1 MVAARAG
8 GAVRLAPAVGALV
21 AGRFRIDAFIGSG
34 GAGDVYRVVDESD
47 GAVRALKVLH
57 ADLIDA
63 QTAREFRIL
72 ARLRHPGCVR
82 VYDFGA
88 DPTYG
93 PYLLMDLVEGPQPG
107 EVVPGG
113 GGPEAILLAKKILET
128 LAHLHSHGVVHGD
141 LKPGN
146 VRCLASDP
154 GQPVLL
160 DFGLATAGVID
171 CGTWGGTLHYIA
183 PEVLRRQ
190 ARDARSDLYA
200 LGAML
205 YELITGQPP
214 FVGTTMTEVVRGHLS
229 GRVRQLDLVVPDVD
243 PSLARF
249 VQRLLRKAPGERPPS
264 AADALAELAE
274 LTGDDF
280 MAPSEPVRAELLV
293 GVPVLAG
300 RETVVG
306 AFDAHLDRAAK
317 REPGLLLIAG
327 PPGSGR
333 TRLLDEMAVRARL
346 ASAEVVRWDPAV
358 FRAGP
363 SAVASAMGAVAVG
376 HEAELASGDDA
387 APLALLRAASATT
400 PVVVLVDDVSASEPQ
415 LSSRVVETARGLGGV
430 GCLMVVALEATSDV
444 ELGED
449 LPIEVETLVL
459 PPLDRPALMRIVE
472 TSLGEVAE
480 SEALVSWL
488 ERQSAG
494 NAAVAV
500 ATIRWLVTSGHLAHR
515 RGHWYVTGDLD
526 ALGESTG
533 TLAER
538 LAARRLDALD
548 PTVREALR
556 VAATLGGAF
565 VAGAVA
571 AAVGRSVLDEDT
583 IQALVESH
591 VVRVQRGDRWP
602 LHFAQPAMVR
612 LLREELPADTR
623 REVHG
628 ALIGALI
635 DAAGGDDADS
645 LAEAGLLAV
654 MAHQRLG
661 SGEWAAGAKLA
672 LRFAATE
679 RAHVEFG
686 HTRELLRAALD
697 AANSSPRAD
706 ALRSRLLTSLGDLQ
720 RRAGYLEDA
729 LECYQRALD
738 AAGRR
743 SLAPIRLRLGA
754 TRIHAGDYEAGI
766 PLLQIV
772 VDDDSATSDERF
784 EAAHDLSWVL
794 AVRDRVEEA
803 TRMIDRA
810 SSWAADDQRRA
821 RRLRQKANIL
831 WMVRQPSQSLKI
843 NRQAHGLFTRLDDAA
858 GCANC
863 ELAMGSALRHL
874 HRYDEAEVA
883 YLEALRRFEALGMA
897 RQVGKCQ
904 NNLAIVHFFR
914 GEFRQATD
922 RWEGFLRVLDRTGER
937 VERGNLLNNL
947 GSLYRE
953 RGLFE
958 RAEQLFLEG
967 VELAHTLEVPRLEAM
982 LQGNLGETLAR
993 AGRHADATAALE
1005 RALELARQVGARDE
1019 EGEALRRLIEN
1030 QSLRDPKQL
1039 TASAILAAREHADAH
1054 KLSLEVANLWRLE
1067 SVRLRVSG
1075 DVEGATAA
1083 VARGIQVVDGLGA
1096 ALEEA
1101 RLQHELGL
1109 VRQAAGDD
1117 AAARSA
1123 LVTVLE
1129 IFRRMDAGWDMARA
1143 AGDLRAANR
1152 HREESS
1158 PLAAIHLQALT
1169 AFARRIGTVGEVD
1182 AFLRLAIKEIVRLSR
1197 ASRGFVVIYGP
1208 GGRPSHKAVRL
1219 AEEVAPDHGDVAFS
1233 RSITDDVLRTRE
1245 YVLIPVASAD
1255 DRYRESESVHA
1266 LGLRTVLALP
1276 VPAAGNVRGVLYLDS
1291 RVPCD
1296 ANLTGSVSFLEG
1308 IASIIGA
1315 TLVQAERLA
1324 MERDR
1329 AESMAMVVHELKA
1342 PLTAIYGYVQM
1353 LRMDVD
1359 ELPEQT
1365 GQDLQAVAS
1374 ELGRLNRMVSDLN
1387 KIARLQHHHSL
1398 HAATPVDVAELIETV
1413 VRGLRGMWEAKELNV
1428 QVDLMTPLPPVFGSR
1443 DQLVQVLTNLLGNA
1457 VKFTPRGGRIR
1468 VAARGM
1474 DAPHTMPGDLGPVL
1488 PLTSMDFEDTAISS
1502 TGALEVRVED
1512 SGPGVPDDAIESI
1525 FSKFSQAG
1533 GQKQRMQGMGMGLTI
1548 ARLIVE
1554 RHGGRIRA
1562 GNLAEGGAVFRFTL
1576 PVLDEAF
1583 VE

>member
-1 MVAARAG
+1 M
-8 GAVRLAPAVGALV
+8 GALV
-21 AGRFRIDAFIGSG
+21 AGRFRIEVFLGSG
-34 GAGDVYRVVDESD
+34 GAGDVYRVTDESD

-63 QTAREFRIL
+63 QTAREVRIL

-82 VYDFGA
+82 VHDFGA
-88 DPTYG
+88 DPAFG
-93 PYLLMDLVEGPQPG
+93 PYLVMDLVEGPQPG
-107 EVVPGG
+107 EVVPAGG
-113 GGPEAILLAKKILET
+113 GAEAILLAKKILEV
-128 LAHLHSHGVVHGD
+128 LAHLHAHGVVHGD
-141 LKPGN
+141 LKPEN
-146 VRCLASDP
+146 VRCQAGDP

-160 DFGLATAGVID
+160 DFGLAAAGIVD
-171 CGTWGGTLHYIA
+171 GGTWGGTLQYIA

-190 ARDARSDLYA
+190 ARDARSDLYS

-214 FVGTTMTEVVRGHLS
+214 FVGTTMTEIVRGHLS
-229 GRVRQLDLVVPDVD
+229 GRVRQLDLVAPSVD
-243 PSLARF
+243 PGLARF
-249 VQRLLRKAPGERPPS
+249 VHRLLRKAPGERPAS
-264 AADALAELAE
+264 AGDALAELAE

-300 RETVVG
+300 REAVVDT
-306 AFDAHLDRAAK
+306 FDTHLSRTTSG
-317 REPGLLLIAG
+317 EPGLVMVAG

-346 ASAEVVRWDPAV
+346 ASAEVVRWDPAI

-363 SAVASAMGAVAVG
+363 SAVAASMGPLVSGREAGVG
-376 HEAELASGDDA
+376 DGDAS
-387 APLALLRAASATT
+387 ALLAILREAATSS
-400 PVVVLVDDVSASEPQ
+400 PVVVLVDDVSASEPH
-415 LSSRVVETARGLGGV
+415 LASLVVDTARGLGGV
-430 GCLMVVALEATSDV
+430 GCLMVVAVEATSDI
-444 ELGED
+444 ELGDD
-449 LPIEVETLVL
+449 LPIEVESLLL
-459 PPLDRPALMRIVE
+459 PPLDRSALARIVT
-472 TSLGEVAE
+472 TSLGEVTDG
-480 SEALVSWL
+480 EALVSWL

-500 ATIRWLVTSGHLAHR
+500 ATIRWLVASGHLAHR
-515 RGHWYVTGDLD
+515 RGHWYATGDLEAIGD
-526 ALGESTG
+526 SAG
-533 TLAER
+533 TLTER
-538 LAARRLDALD
+538 LASRRLDAVD
-548 PTVREALR
+548 AGVRAALR
-556 VAATLGGAF
+556 VAATLGESF
-565 VAGAVA
+565 DVSVVA
-571 AAVGRSVLDEDT
+571 AATGEDLLDEET
-583 IQALVESH
+583 VSGLVQSH
-591 VVRVQRGDRWP
+591 VVRVQRDARWP
-602 LHFAQPAMVR
+602 LRFAQPAMVR
-612 LLREELPADTR
+612 MLRDELAADAR
-623 REVHG
+623 KAVHT
-628 ALIGALI
+628 ALITALVG
-635 DAAGGDDADS
+635 AAGGEDADT
-645 LAEAGLLAV
+645 LADAGLLDT
-654 MAHQRLG
+654 MAHQKIG
-661 SGEWAAGAKLA
+661 AGDWAGGAELA
-672 LRFAATE
+672 LRAAATD
-679 RAHVEFG
+679 RAHIEFAR
-686 HTRELLRAALD
+686 TRDLLRTALD
-697 AANSSPRAD
+697 AANGSARGD
-706 ALRSRLLTSLGDLQ
+706 AMQSQLTTALGDLQ

-729 LECYQRALD
+729 LACYQRALD
-738 AAGRR
+738 AAGQR
-743 SLAPIRLRLGA
+743 SLGPIRLRLGA

-766 PLLQIV
+766 PLLQTV
-772 VDDDSATSDERF
+772 VDDDSAEAGDRF

-794 AVRDRVEEA
+794 AVRDRVDDA
-803 TRMIDRA
+803 TSMIDRA
-810 SSWAADDQRRA
+810 ASWAADDRRRA

-831 WMVRQPSQSLKI
+831 WMVRRPADSLKV
-843 NRQAHGLFTRLDDAA
+843 NRQALGLFTRLGDEA

-874 HRYDEAEVA
+874 HRYQEAEVA
-883 YLEALRRFEALGMA
+883 YLEALRRFENLGMA
-897 RQVGKCQ
+897 RKVGKCQ
-904 NNLAIVHFFR
+904 NNLAIVHYFR
-914 GEFRQATD
+914 GEFRQATE

-937 VERGNLLNNL
+937 VERANLLNNL

-953 RGLFE
+953 RGLFA
-958 RAEQLFLEG
+958 RAEQLFREG
-967 VELAHTLEVPRLEAM
+967 IGLAQTIEVPRLEAM
-982 LQGNLGETLAR
+982 LQGNLGENLAR
-993 AGRHADATAALE
+993 AGKHDEAATALV
-1005 RALELARQVGARDE
+1005 RTLELARQVGARDE
-1019 EGEALRRLIEN
+1019 EGEALRRQLEN
-1030 QSLRDPKQL
+1030 QSLRDP
-1039 TASAILAAREHADAH
+1039 SALSADAIAAARAHADAH

-1067 SVRLRVSG
+1067 SVRLRTAGEV
-1075 DVEGATAA
+1075 DGATEA

-1109 VRQAAGDD
+1109 VRAAAGDHV
-1117 AAARSA
+1117 AARSA

-1129 IFRRMDAGWDMARA
+1129 TFRRMDAGWDMARA
-1143 AGDLRAANR
+1143 AADLRVANR
-1152 HREESS
+1152 PREEAS

-1169 AFARRIGTVGEVD
+1169 AFARRIGTVDDID
-1182 AFLRLAIKEIVRLSR
+1182 AFLRLAMKEIVRLAR

-1208 GGRPSHKAVRL
+1208 GGRPSHKAVTL
-1219 AEEVAPDHGDVAFS
+1219 AEEVAPDHSDVAFS

-1276 VPAAGNVRGVLYLDS
+1276 VPAAGGVRGVLYLDS

-1342 PLTAIYGYVQM
+1342 PLTAIYCYVQM

-1398 HAATPVDVAELIETV
+1398 HAATPVDMAELIETV
-1413 VRGLRGMWEAKELNV
+1413 VRGLRGMWEAKDLNV
-1428 QVDLMTPLPPVFGSR
+1428 HLDLMTPLPPVFGSH
-1443 DQLVQVLTNLLGNA
+1443 DQLVQVITNLLGNA
-1457 VKFTPRGGRIR
+1457 VKFTPAGGRIR

-1474 DAPHTMPGDLGPVL
+1474 DAPHTMPGDVGPVL

-1512 SGPGVPDDAIESI
+1512 SGNGIPDDAIETI

-1533 GQKQRMQGMGMGLTI
+1533 AQKQRMQGMGMGLTI

-1562 GNLAEGGAVFRFTL
+1562 GNLPEGGAVFRFTL
-1576 PVLDEAF
+1576 PVIDEGF